1 MLDDTT
7 VLLDPHLNF
16 DHEAH
21 PEMIDL
27 SPGEGSE
34 FIERELAIEQC
45 TSFIDEP
52 HDRAE
57 LQRFRQVKAALI
69 AGNGFAAAEFL
80 VTTIESFGGPY
91 LLLPCYCLALVAV
104 DACRTAG
111 VPVLGDDHLLRIIR
125 AQARNELSRLP
136 AHGTVEWII
145 PATPA
150 DRTAAHVAA
159 LLSAR
164 LGTIARPWLWPMIPA
179 YGRFTVLGSP
189 STVNGWSDHHRC
201 HGHSTFHSI
210 AERLHQIA

>member
-1 MLDDTT
+1 MPDDTT
-7 VLLDPHLNF
+7 VLLDPHLIF
-16 DHEAH
+16 DHDTH
-21 PEMIDL
+21 NEMMDRT
-27 SPGEGSE
+27 PGDGSE
-34 FIERELAIEQC
+34 FIKRDEAIEQC
-45 TSFIDEP
+45 ASFIDEP
-52 HDRAE
+52 HDPAE
-57 LQRFRQVKAALI
+57 QLRFRHVKAALI

-80 VTTIESFGGPY
+80 DTAIDSFGGPY
-91 LLLPCYCLALVAV
+91 QLLPSYCLALLAV

-189 STVNGWSDHHRC
+189 STVNEWSDHHRC
-201 HGHSTFHSI
+201 HGHSTFHAI